1 MDISELRRDMT
12 AIEEGHWVTS
22 EDLPDLG
29 DIRIRVRGMSSGPAR
44 QMFDRMSSK
53 VPAKDRNADGSLR
66 NDDMTRIMK
75 AVLKKHLFMEID
87 GLTEAG
93 KPMKAEQVIERIDD
107 PALEPLIE
115 LIIRAV
121 SVVDARRESMT
132 EDAAG
137 N

>member
-1 MDISELRRDMT
+1 MDISEFRRDMT

-29 DIRIRVRGMSSGPAR
+29 DIRVRVRGMSSGPAR
-44 QMFDRMSSK
+44 QMFDRMSTK
-53 VPAKDRNADGSLR
+53 VASKDRNPGGSLR
-66 NDDMTRIMK
+66 SEDVTRIMK
-75 AVLKKHLFMEID
+75 TVLKKHLFMEIE
-87 GLTEAG
+87 GLTEGG
-93 KPMKAEQVIERIDD
+93 KPLKADKVIERIDD

-121 SVVDARRESMT
+121 SIVDARRESMT